1 MRKIGLTGS
10 IAVGKTTVCDMFREL
25 GCHILDADLAAREVV
40 APGTPGLARIEE
52 EFGNVVLQPD
62 GSLDRQ
68 KMGSLVF
75 AEESK
80 RLLLNSIVHPLV
92 IEYQTRWLDDI
103 EAKDPDS
110 IAIVDAALMIE
121 SGGYKRFDALI
132 VVWCEPDVQLKRL
145 MRRDEISEADAK
157 RRIAAQMP
165 QEEKKGFADYLIDTT
180 DGIVSTR
187 RQVTATFEK
196 LKGMGSTDR

>member
-1 MRKIGLTGS
+1 MVKIGLTGS
-10 IAVGKTTVCDMFREL
+10 IAVGKTTVCEMFREL
-25 GCHILDADLAAREVV
+25 GCHILDADHAAREVV
-40 APGTPGLARIEE
+40 APGTPGLAKIAK
-52 EFGNVVLQPD
+52 EFGESILQPD

-75 AEESK
+75 ADESK

-92 IEYQTRWLDDI
+92 IEYQTLWIEGI
-103 EAKDPDS
+103 EAKEPDS

-132 VVWCEPDVQLKRL
+132 VIWCEPDVQLKRL
-145 MRRDEISEADAK
+145 MERDEISEADAE

-187 RQVTATFEK
+187 RQVTAVFEK
-196 LKGMGSTDR
+196 LKGIELAH